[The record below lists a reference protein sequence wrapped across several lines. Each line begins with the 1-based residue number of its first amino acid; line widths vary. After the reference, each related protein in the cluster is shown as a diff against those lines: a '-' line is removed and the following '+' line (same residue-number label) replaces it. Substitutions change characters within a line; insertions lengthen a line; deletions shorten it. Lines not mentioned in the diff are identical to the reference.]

1 MFPQEKYVLEER
13 ISKPGERDD
22 SLPPDHRFSEADKK
36 VTNIVQYISIPTH
49 SLKQFKQKKSL
60 MFSTGICRSKGQM
73 RQTKGGTEQ
82 SYLSNGCHFLY

>member
-1 MFPQEKYVLEER
+1 MFPQEKDVLEER

-49 SLKQFKQKKSL
+49 SLKQFKQKK
-60 MFSTGICRSKGQM
+60 I
-73 RQTKGGTEQ
+73 
-82 SYLSNGCHFLY
+82 SYVLYRHLQKQRTNASNQRRY